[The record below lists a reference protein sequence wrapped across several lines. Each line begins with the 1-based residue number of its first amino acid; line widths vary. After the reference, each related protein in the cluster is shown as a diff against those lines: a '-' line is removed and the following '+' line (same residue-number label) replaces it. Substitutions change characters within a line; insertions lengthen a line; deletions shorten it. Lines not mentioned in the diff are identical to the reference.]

1 MNGYGALR
9 ESAAWIDLSARG
21 KICVNGDDRARL
33 LHAIT
38 TNHIQELTPGCY
50 VFFLNAQ
57 GRALADPNILCR
69 EDHLLLDTEPEI
81 PERIY
86 AHLDHHVI
94 ADDVTL
100 EDTAARTTTLAVEGL
115 RSAEVLARIGPPV
128 PEADYAFVPWG
139 SRLVARLSSTG
150 SPGFFVF
157 GPVGEQPALIA
168 QLGIEQA
175 DAEAARIVRLEYGK
189 PRYGEDITGHFLA
202 QETNQSHAL
211 HFSKGCYLGQ
221 EIVERV
227 CARAQLHRRLMPW
240 TSTAP
245 RAQLPEPGSPPK
257 ATPLPKLHPLHFR
270 LRSQKSLPALTFARP
285 DGQKPCGWG
294 QHMTIA
300 KSAVLMAAAAVLST
314 STLAQLPPSRVLTLD
329 AAARDGESHG

>member
-1 MNGYGALR
+1 MNGYKALR

-38 TNHIQELTPGCY
+38 TNHIQQLTPGTGCY

-57 GRALADPNILCR
+57 GRVLADANILCR
-69 EDHLLLDTEPEI
+69 EDHLLIDTEPEVR
-81 PERIY
+81 ERIY
-86 AHLDHHVI
+86 AHLDHYII

-100 EDTAARTTTLAVEGL
+100 EDTTARTATLAVEGPQ
-115 RSAEVLARIGPPV
+115 SAEVLARIGAPV
-128 PEADYAFVPWG
+128 PEADYAFAPWG

-157 GPVGEQPALIA
+157 APVDEQPALIA

-175 DAEAARIVRLEYGK
+175 DAEAARIVRLEHGK
-189 PRYGEDITGHFLA
+189 PRYGEDITDRSLA

-227 CARAQLHRRLMPW
+227 RARAQLHRELIPLDIDG
-240 TSTAP
+240 TTAP
-245 RAQLPEPGSPPK
+245 APG
-257 ATPLPKLHPLHFR
+257 TKLTTQGNAAAEITSAAFFAGARKSRRSR
-270 LRSQKSLPALTFARP
+270 LRSHR
-285 DGQKPCGWG
+285 
-294 QHMTIA
+294 MMA
-300 KSAVLMAAAAVLST
+300 KSHAAGVNT
-314 STLAQLPPSRVLTLD
+314 
-329 AAARDGESHG
+329 

>member
-1 MNGYGALR
+1 MNGYEALR

-21 KICVNGDDRARL
+21 KIRLGGYDRARL

-38 TNHIQELTPGCY
+38 TNHIQQLTPGTGCY

-57 GRALADPNILCR
+57 GHVLADASILCC

-81 PERIY
+81 REHIY
-86 AHLDHHVI
+86 AHLDQYII

-100 EDTAARTTTLAVEGL
+100 EDTTARTTTLAVEGP
-115 RSAEVLARIGPPV
+115 RSAEVLARIGAPV
-128 PEADYAFVPWG
+128 PETDYAFVPWG
-139 SRLVARLSSTG
+139 SRLVARLNSTG

-157 GPVGEQPALIA
+157 APVDEQPALIV

-175 DAEAARIVRLEYGK
+175 DAEVARIVRLEHGN
-189 PRYGEDITGHFLA
+189 PHYGEDTTDLFLA

-227 CARAQLHRRLMPW
+227 RAHAQLHRRL
-240 TSTAP
+240 
-245 RAQLPEPGSPPK
+245 
-257 ATPLPKLHPLHFR
+257 TPLNI
-270 LRSQKSLPALTFARP
+270 
-285 DGQKPCGWG
+285 DGNKDPTPGTKVTTEG
-294 QHMTIA
+294 NATAEIA
-300 KSAVLMAAAAVLST
+300 SAVFLSA
-314 STLAQLPPSRVLTLD
+314 LAKVVALAYVRT
-329 AAARDGESHG
+329 A

>member
-1 MNGYGALR
+1 MNGYEALR

-21 KICVNGDDRARL
+21 KIRVSGDDRARL

-38 TNHIQELTPGCY
+38 TNHIQQLTPGTGCY

-57 GRALADPNILCR
+57 GRVLADANILCC

-81 PERIY
+81 REGIF
-86 AHLDHHVI
+86 AHLDQYII

-100 EDTAARTTTLAVEGL
+100 DDTTAQTTTLAVEGP
-115 RSAEVLARIGPPV
+115 RSAEVLARIGTPV
-128 PEADYAFVPWG
+128 PETDYAFVPWG

-157 GPVGEQPALIA
+157 APVDEQPALIA

-175 DAEAARIVRLEYGK
+175 DAEAARIVRLEHGK
-189 PRYGEDITGHFLA
+189 PRYGEDITDRSLA

-211 HFSKGCYLGQ
+211 HFSEGCCLGQ

-227 CARAQLHRRLMPW
+227 RTRAKLHRRLTPLNIDGN
-240 TSTAP
+240 TAP
-245 RAQLPEPGSPPK
+245 TAGTKVITEGN
-257 ATPLPKLHPLHFR
+257 ATAEITSAVF
-270 LRSQKSLPALTFARP
+270 SPAL
-285 DGQKPCGWG
+285 
-294 QHMTIA
+294 A
-300 KSAVLMAAAAVLST
+300 KVVA
-314 STLAQLPPSRVLTLD
+314 LAYVRT
-329 AAARDGESHG
+329 A